1 MMVQRSK
8 LTKREMYPNRGM
20 MYPNREWC
28 YLTRVSLNEMKNL
41 KQSLANKILTSSE
54 TADWA

>member
-20 MYPNREWC
+20 MYPNREWY

-41 KQSLANKILTSSE
+41 KTIAG
-54 TADWA
+54 